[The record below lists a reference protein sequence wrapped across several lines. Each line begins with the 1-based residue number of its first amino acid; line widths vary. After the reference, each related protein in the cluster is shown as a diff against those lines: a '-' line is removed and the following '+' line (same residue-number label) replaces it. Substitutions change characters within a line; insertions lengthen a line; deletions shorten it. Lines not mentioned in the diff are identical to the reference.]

1 MKRKLRK
8 STTKETT
15 ENTASEM
22 SDTKA
27 KKVKKIKSKTKAE
40 RKPRKQLRILNFS
53 RKMLLLCAGPMVII
67 CVLITF
73 FSRQSLSQS
82 VESEIEDALKIVAI
96 SLDETYSNLY
106 KGDYVQEKAGKIK
119 KGDVTISGNTDLIDA
134 LKERTDFEIT
144 LYFNEMRL
152 VTTLKRENGSPANGT
167 EADPAIYKQI
177 MAGKTVF
184 RPNIN
189 LYGKDYYVLYQ
200 PLVNADGSIA
210 GGIGVAKD
218 ASSVQKTIAS
228 QTGRI
233 TIISFLLLVITSIVI
248 IWLTTRM
255 VSVMTSTKNFLAKL
269 AEGEFSV
276 KAKQKYL
283 NRNDE
288 LGDIYTSSVQLQS
301 ELRKIVDNIKNSSS
315 HLIVSA
321 DQLSDMAQDTRSTVD
336 AVCQSMEGITDAS
349 ATQSEETT
357 LAIGNVAKIGDEI
370 THITDIMDSLTRH
383 AEQMSDA
390 EQASERIIQELN
402 ASNEETI
409 LTITDVA
416 KQIDTLRS
424 SVESIHSAISMI
436 QSIAEETDLLSLNAN
451 IEAARAGDA
460 GRGFSV
466 VATQI
471 SKLAD
476 QSNTTA
482 EEVEEI
488 IANIITEADRM
499 VEMMDSVKHKI
510 DEQQTKL
517 TESMDKSSEVA
528 EGVSNSLSDIN
539 RIRDNIQVLNA
550 SGDAIQNIVR
560 KLASISEQNESST
573 QDTMDSALGV
583 SDTMNTLENSS
594 EKLKDLAREL
604 DQTLIRFK
612 I

>member
-1 MKRKLRK
+1 MKRKK
-8 STTKETT
+8 QK
-15 ENTASEM
+15 N
-22 SDTKA
+22 
-27 KKVKKIKSKTKAE
+27 KTKQP
-40 RKPRKQLRILNFS
+40 KKQLRLLTFS
-53 RKMLLLCAGPMVII
+53 RKMLLLCAAPMVII

-73 FSRQSLSQS
+73 LSRQSLTNTI
-82 VESEIEDALKIVAI
+82 EGEIEGALKIVAI

-106 KGDYVQEKAGKIK
+106 KGDYEQDKAGRVI

-152 VTTLKRENGSPANGT
+152 ITTLKRKNGAPANGT
-167 EADPAIYKQI
+167 EADAEIYKQ
-177 MAGKTVF
+177 MMEGKTVF
-184 RPNIN
+184 KPHLN
-189 LYGKDYYVLYQ
+189 LFGKDYYVLYQ
-200 PLVNADGSIA
+200 PLVNADGTVA

-218 ASSVQKTIAS
+218 ASSVQKTIAA

-233 TIISFLLLVITSIVI
+233 TIISLALLIITSVII

-255 VSVMTSTKNFLAKL
+255 VTVMKSTKHFLAKL
-269 AEGEFSV
+269 AQGEFSA
-276 KAKQKYL
+276 KAKDKYMK
-283 NRNDE
+283 RNDE
-288 LGDIYTSSVQLQS
+288 LGDIYTSSVQLQG

-315 HLIVSA
+315 HLILSA

-336 AVCQSMEGITDAS
+336 SVCQSMEGITDAS
-349 ATQSEETT
+349 ATQSEETA
-357 LAIGNVAKIGDEI
+357 LAINNVTQIGNEI
-370 THITDIMDSLTRH
+370 IHITDIMDSLTQH
-383 AEQMSDA
+383 AKQMSDA
-390 EQASERIIQELN
+390 EQASEQIIHELN

-409 LTITDVA
+409 LTITNVA

-451 IEAARAGDA
+451 IEAARAGEA

-482 EEVEEI
+482 EEVEGI

-499 VEMMDSVKHKI
+499 VEMMDSVKNKI

-517 TESMDKSSEVA
+517 NESMDKSSEVA
-528 EGVSNSLSDIN
+528 DGVNNSLEDIN
-539 RIRDNIQVLNA
+539 SIRDNINVLSQ
-550 SGDAIQNIVR
+550 SGDAIQNIVH
-560 KLASISEQNESST
+560 KLASISKQNESST
-573 QDTMDSALGV
+573 QDTKNSALGV
-583 SDTMNTLENSS
+583 SDTMNSLENSS
-594 EKLKDLAREL
+594 EKLKDLAKEL
-604 DQTLIRFK
+604 DDTLVKFK